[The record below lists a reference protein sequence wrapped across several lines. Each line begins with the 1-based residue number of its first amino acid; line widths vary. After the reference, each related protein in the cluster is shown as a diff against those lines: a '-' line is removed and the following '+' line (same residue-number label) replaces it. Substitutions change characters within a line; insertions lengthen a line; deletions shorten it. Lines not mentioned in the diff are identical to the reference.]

1 MNNLGASSCNIR
13 SNSHLIIPKTGQ
25 FKFLSMARVD
35 VAKSGFSRLLQF
47 IWKHKIESGTNLKLK
62 TMCCVIETG
71 PGTKHETFLS
81 NQEKRPSV
89 HRCMVADSYVTFG
102 GIFRGHLFS
111 HEHCPVGWIVR
122 AKGNTR
128 KEDFQKNFLFFCPIK
143 KVISELYIE
152 SISLS
157 KARY

>member
-1 MNNLGASSCNIR
+1 MGLSGSSVYFCIFCCCLKFMNNLGAPSCNIR

-71 PGTKHETFLS
+71 LGTKHETFLY
-81 NQEKRPSV
+81 NQEKRP
-89 HRCMVADSYVTFG
+89 FG
-102 GIFRGHLFS
+102 ASLHGSRFLCGIWGNFS
-111 HEHCPVGWIVR
+111 GSFIFSWTLPRRLNSES
-122 AKGNTR
+122 KR
-128 KEDFQKNFLFFCPIK
+128 KH
-143 KVISELYIE
+143 
-152 SISLS
+152 
-157 KARY
+157 